1 MIYLINTRQDMI
13 NQKILITGAAGFI
26 GSSLADDL
34 LAKGF
39 SIMGI
44 DNFDSFYTR
53 DIKETNI
60 SNALK
65 HNLYSF
71 QEGDIRDMEFLN
83 SCFSGFRPDIVIHLA
98 AKAGVR
104 PSIKNPASYY
114 DVNVNGTLNMLE
126 AMRKN
131 KIGRML
137 FASSSSVYGNNK
149 KIPFAESDNVD
160 FPVSPYAASKKACE
174 LLCHTYH
181 HLFDMDIFCLR
192 FFTVYGPRQRPD
204 LAINKFTR
212 ALLNDEPITLFG
224 DGSTSRDYTHIS
236 DILQGIGQAMENLK
250 GFGIFNLGE
259 SNAISLKELVAL
271 LENSTG
277 KKADIKYLPM
287 QDGDVLR
294 TFADISRA
302 KSVLGYNPVVNIADG
317 IRNYVEWVRVNNRN
331 L

>member
-1 MIYLINTRQDMI
+1 MS
-13 NQKILITGAAGFI
+13 KKVLITGAAGFI

-104 PSIKNPASYY
+104 PSIKDPASYY

-317 IRNYVEWVRVNNRN
+317 ISNYVEWVRVNNRN
-331 L
+331 F